1 MPNLPRIA
9 AIILMVLTCATA
21 VAAEMAGPE
30 SKRLG
35 RAKDLIADEQWM
47 LAIDELKAAVGDPK
61 ETRKDEALYWLAH
74 SLNESGDPA
83 AAVETI
89 ARLERE
95 YQSSM
100 WLKPARALRVDIAV
114 RLNRSDVLWSIVK
127 PESDGSAVTGAP
139 VKRPPTRKGKPDE
152 QRVPLMLWQ
161 PLMFNPD
168 LDLQIQ
174 ALGAL
179 MRTDADRVMPLLRDI
194 AFESDKPEQASRA
207 VFMLAQSELP
217 KAREMVVQVAKTA
230 PEPAQ
235 MAAVKALGRI
245 GGPHVS
251 QELMQVYV
259 TAKEPVKF
267 QIVNS
272 LGERAEKGALLRIVE
287 SEKDSR
293 IKYRAIE
300 RLGQAGAVP
309 QLFSMYRSA
318 NLPGKRSIIV
328 GLFIA
333 RADTELIRIDELERP
348 MGNTVVR
355 QDIHERLRLLGTPK
369 AKDYLQ
375 KVSETR

>member
-1 MPNLPRIA
+1 MPNLHRIA
-9 AIILMVLTCATA
+9 AILLMVLTCATG
-21 VAAEMAGPE
+21 VAAEIAGPE

-35 RAKDLIADEQWM
+35 RAKDLIADEQWT

-61 ETRKDEALYWLAH
+61 ETRKDEVLYWLAH
-74 SLNESGDPA
+74 SLNQSGDRA

-95 YQSSM
+95 YRSSM
-100 WLKPARALRVDIAV
+100 WLKPARALRLEIAV
-114 RLNRSDVLWSIVK
+114 RLNRNDILWSIVN
-127 PESDGSAVTGAP
+127 PVSDGPAVTGAP
-139 VKRPPTRKGKPDE
+139 PKRPPTRKGTSDGRP
-152 QRVPLMLWQ
+152 VPLVIWE
-161 PLMFNPD
+161 PLMFHPD

-179 MRTDADRVMPLLRDI
+179 MRTDADRVMPRLRDI
-194 AFESDKPEQASRA
+194 AFESGKPEQASRA

-245 GGPHVS
+245 GGPHMS

-267 QIVNS
+267 QIVKS

-287 SEKDSR
+287 SEKDSKIR
-293 IKYRAIE
+293 YRAIE
-300 RLGQAGAVP
+300 GLGEAGAVT

-318 NLPGKRSIIV
+318 NLPGKRSIII

-333 RADTELIRIDELERP
+333 RADAELIRIDELERP

-355 QDIHERLRLLGTPK
+355 QDIHERLRLLGTPR

>member
-1 MPNLPRIA
+1 MPNLHRIA
-9 AIILMVLTCATA
+9 ASFLMVLTCATG
-21 VAAEMAGPE
+21 VAAEIAGPE

-35 RAKDLIADEQWM
+35 RAKDLIADEQWT

-61 ETRKDEALYWLAH
+61 ETRKDEVLYWLAH
-74 SLNESGDPA
+74 SLNQSGDRA

-95 YQSSM
+95 YRSSM
-100 WLKPARALRVDIAV
+100 WLKPARALRLEIAV
-114 RLNRSDVLWSIVK
+114 RLNRSDILWSIVN
-127 PESDGSAVTGAP
+127 PVSDGAAVTGAP
-139 VKRPPTRKGKPDE
+139 AKRPPTRKGTSDGRP
-152 QRVPLMLWQ
+152 VPLVIWE
-161 PLMFNPD
+161 PLMFHPD

-194 AFESDKPEQASRA
+194 AFESGKPEQASRA

-245 GGPHVS
+245 GGPHMS

-267 QIVNS
+267 QIVKS

-287 SEKDSR
+287 SEKDSKIR
-293 IKYRAIE
+293 YRAIE
-300 RLGQAGAVP
+300 GLGEAGAVT

-318 NLPGKRSIIV
+318 NLPGKRSIII

-333 RADTELIRIDELERP
+333 RADAELIRIDELERP

-355 QDIHERLRLLGTPK
+355 QDIHERLRLLGTPR